1 MRNLFNL
8 LIRNH
13 RLVIF
18 CVFEIIAFNWL
29 VNTHSLHNSRI
40 SSVGI
45 KCANSWLDA
54 LGQMNTFKSI
64 KQQNKFLNQENSRL
78 RTELHRLKKHIPI
91 QYRSQR
97 ASLLDTA
104 IWVATPAEIIRT
116 SIHSSSNLLVANKG
130 ELDGVFKGSGMLD
143 NGHLAGKVVEATDH
157 ECLVFPVIHRNVEWS
172 VRIGEEGAL
181 GRLVWDGGDL
191 KTAKVVDISKSSLI
205 LPGDEVYTTGFQ
217 GVFPADILVGEIK
230 KVSVT
235 EADDFKTVEVKL
247 GVDYNSI
254 RFVEFLTDK
263 RISRSDSL
271 INSIR

>member
-18 CVFEIIAFNWL
+18 IVFEIIAFNWL
-29 VNTHSLHNSRI
+29 LNTHSLHNNRM
-40 SSVGI
+40 SSIGI
-45 KCANSWLDA
+45 KCSNSWLDA
-54 LGQMNTFKSI
+54 VGQVNTFKSI
-64 KQQNKFLNQENSRL
+64 KEQNKFLNQENARL
-78 RTELHRLKKHIPI
+78 RTELHRLKKHVPLR
-91 QYRSQR
+91 YRSQR

-104 IWVATPAEIIRT
+104 IWVVKPAEIIRT
-116 SIHSSSNLLVANKG
+116 STHLSSNLLVANKG

-143 NGHLAGKVVEATDH
+143 NGCLAGKVVEVTDH
-157 ECLVFPVIHRNVEWS
+157 ECLVFPVINRNIEWS
-172 VRIGEEGAL
+172 VRVGEEGTV
-181 GRLVWDGGDL
+181 GRLVWDGDNL

-205 LPGDEVYTTGFQ
+205 LPGDEIYTTGFQ

-230 KVSVT
+230 KVSFT

-247 GVDYNSI
+247 GADYNSI

-263 RISRSDSL
+263 RISKSDSL
-271 INSIR
+271 INLIK